1 MVKKKRLNELNLCVF
16 FPKKNTITLLK
27 FIQPVLQR
35 KKKSLKR
42 FIWQTPWCLSL
53 LFLFFF
59 FAGEGERLFFFHF
72 SRYFNCVKFQFLFE
86 SGDILSIYMYDTLFG
101 LFPCTITPSIL
112 HKWMN
117 KNCQGMSYYCQYLM
131 TFLSHLVYLVLNCCF
146 VECATL
152 QILSFWNQ
160 DKHQCS

>member
-1 MVKKKRLNELNLCVF
+1 MKNKTGFICKIKYMGKCYNILTKSAYVSYLMHSIIATVYGDEKRLNELNLCVF

-35 KKKSLKR
+35 KNKSLKR

-117 KNCQGMSYYCQYLM
+117 KNC
-131 TFLSHLVYLVLNCCF
+131 
-146 VECATL
+146 
-152 QILSFWNQ
+152 
-160 DKHQCS
+160 